1 MTAPDARAEPPIRL
15 ANEFT
20 EVVVERV
27 QTRNGARLRISVPSS
42 GHQIL
47 LCPLE
52 LEALTWQDHELF
64 SRLLQTPHGPEDG
77 SPADAF
83 AGTPGLMGWLE
94 GKRALVVGAGSGIGR
109 AVLEAFRSE
118 GAQVAA
124 LELDEAKA
132 ERLAAE
138 LPGCVVSQGDA
149 TSLADARAA
158 VRAVTDAFGGLDVL
172 VNCVGIFDFYRSLAD
187 IADDQLDA
195 AFDEVFA
202 VNVKSQLVCVRAALP
217 ELRRAGGSVV
227 LTVSTSG
234 FYPGRGGVLYVAS
247 KFAVRG
253 CVIALAHEL
262 APEVRVNGV
271 APGGTL
277 GTELTGPRSLGLADH
292 VLDAAPGREE
302 DLRRRTPLRVALTG
316 EDHAGSYVFLA
327 SDRAR
332 GITGTVVH
340 SDGGVGVNNAGPAKL
355 AFQPGGALAHLDEA
369 VPFARRSTR
378 WGAGR
383 GPSGGGAPLQDAGL
397 GLLKPPS
404 FGLLTAMVVTAQRTV
419 PTYADLCI
427 SVTVQQSG
435 HDKLRELQ
443 GKA

>member
-1 MTAPDARAEPPIRL
+1 MA
-15 ANEFT
+15 
-20 EVVVERV
+20 
-27 QTRNGARLRISVPSS
+27 
-42 GHQIL
+42 
-47 LCPLE
+47 
-52 LEALTWQDHELF
+52 
-64 SRLLQTPHGPEDG
+64 
-77 SPADAF
+77 
-83 AGTPGLMGWLE
+83 WLD

-124 LELDEAKA
+124 LELDQAKA

-149 TSLADARAA
+149 ASLADARTA
-158 VRAVTDAFGGLDVL
+158 VRAVTHSFGGLDVL
-172 VNCVGIFDFYRSLAD
+172 VNCVGIFDFYRGLTD

-195 AFDEVFA
+195 AFDEVFT
-202 VNVKSQLVCVRAALP
+202 VNVKSQLVSVRAALP
-217 ELRRAGGSVV
+217 ELRRARGSVV

-277 GTELTGPRSLGLADH
+277 GTELTGPRSLGLADQ
-292 VLDAAPGREE
+292 VLDAAPSREE

-340 SDGGVGVNNAGPAKL
+340 SDGGIGVK
-355 AFQPGGALAHLDEA
+355 
-369 VPFARRSTR
+369 
-378 WGAGR
+378 
-383 GPSGGGAPLQDAGL
+383 
-397 GLLKPPS
+397 
-404 FGLLTAMVVTAQRTV
+404 
-419 PTYADLCI
+419 
-427 SVTVQQSG
+427 
-435 HDKLRELQ
+435 
-443 GKA
+443 

>member
-1 MTAPDARAEPPIRL
+1 MA
-15 ANEFT
+15 
-20 EVVVERV
+20 
-27 QTRNGARLRISVPSS
+27 
-42 GHQIL
+42 
-47 LCPLE
+47 
-52 LEALTWQDHELF
+52 
-64 SRLLQTPHGPEDG
+64 
-77 SPADAF
+77 
-83 AGTPGLMGWLE
+83 WLD

-109 AVLEAFRSE
+109 AVLDAFRSE

-138 LPGCVVSQGDA
+138 LPSCVVSQGDA
-149 TSLADARAA
+149 TALADSRAA

-172 VNCVGIFDFYRSLAD
+172 VNCVGIFDFYRGLAD

-202 VNVKSQLVCVRAALP
+202 VNVKSQLVSVRAALP
-217 ELRRAGGSVV
+217 ELRRARGSVV

-277 GTELTGPRSLGLADH
+277 DTELTGPRSLGLADH
-292 VLDAAPGREE
+292 VLDAAPGREQ
-302 DLRRRTPLRVALTG
+302 DLRRRTPLQVALTG
-316 EDHAGSYVFLA
+316 KDHAGSYVFLA
-327 SDRAR
+327 SDRSR

-340 SDGGVGVNNAGPAKL
+340 SDGGAGVK
-355 AFQPGGALAHLDEA
+355 
-369 VPFARRSTR
+369 
-378 WGAGR
+378 
-383 GPSGGGAPLQDAGL
+383 
-397 GLLKPPS
+397 
-404 FGLLTAMVVTAQRTV
+404 
-419 PTYADLCI
+419 
-427 SVTVQQSG
+427 
-435 HDKLRELQ
+435 
-443 GKA
+443 